1 VLWAVVRWLSAVQ
14 LGGQNPALRAL
25 SAALLTSPIKGARL
39 DLLNDRIWTPPRLQ
53 AIRFFAVR

>member
-1 VLWAVVRWLSAVQ
+1 VIQRRLRAAWVLWAVVRWLSAVQ

-39 DLLNDRIWTPPRLQ
+39 DLLNV
-53 AIRFFAVR
+53 RFGS